1 MCGIE
6 FGTETG
12 GGGGS
17 CGGSGGGGE
26 DEEEAGAVAPT
37 VEGGVP
43 MCPADDTGGCW
54 GSGSDVGVDEGGIE
68 VVVVVVGGGGSG
80 CGWHVPLSSYNFWCS
95 IARGE
100 EKVCLT
106 KTNFLFSAQ
115 VSLTFQ
121 QCSCYYSMYSY
132 CHLFRLLFFPLF
144 ILTLKNVLTD

>member
-1 MCGIE
+1 MC
-6 FGTETG
+6 
-12 GGGGS
+12 
-17 CGGSGGGGE
+17 
-26 DEEEAGAVAPT
+26 P
-37 VEGGVP
+37 
-43 MCPADDTGGCW
+43 PADDTGGCW
-54 GSGSDVGVDEGGIE
+54 WGGSDVGVDEGGIE
-68 VVVVVVGGGGSG
+68 VVVVVVGGGGGSG

-100 EKVCLT
+100 EKVCLS
-106 KTNFLFSAQ
+106 KQNELLFSAQ